1 MARRL
6 FFVPQVH
13 RGIAELEGED
23 AKHLTRVLR
32 VEPGQTYQLS
42 DNESLYL
49 ATVEEAHKSRV
60 SFRVVEKSVAP
71 QPKCRITLAAAL
83 VKFDHFE
90 WSVEKATELGVARIV
105 PVQAARSEAGLERA
119 AAKRVERWRKIALEA
134 AQQSRRTR
142 LPEIAECLPFAEAIQ
157 MEADLRLFADEE
169 GGVPIHEAIS
179 PAASVAVAIGPEG
192 GWTDAERAMAENW
205 TRVSLGPHVLRSET
219 AALAALSVVSSR
231 LL

>member
-60 SFRVVEKSVAP
+60 SFRVVEKSEAP
-71 QPKCRITLAAAL
+71 EPKCRITLAAAL
-83 VKFDHFE
+83 IKFDHFE
-90 WSVEKATELGVARIV
+90 WTIEKATELGVSRIV
-105 PVQAARSEAGLERA
+105 PVETVRSEAGLERA
-119 AAKRVERWRKIALEA
+119 AAKRIERWRKIALEA
-134 AQQSRRTR
+134 SQQSRRAR
-142 LPEIAECLPFAEAIQ
+142 LPEIADCVPFEAALRI
-157 MEADLRLFADEE
+157 EADLRLFADEE
-169 GGVPIHEAIS
+169 GGAPIHEAVV
-179 PAASVAVAIGPEG
+179 PAASVVIAIGPEG
-192 GWTDAERAMAENW
+192 GWTEAERAMAAGW
-205 TRVSLGPHVLRSET
+205 TRVSLGPNVLRAET
-219 AALAALSVVSSR
+219 AALAAMSVISSR